1 MMTMMAKHH
10 SFLFYSRSLS
20 LSLSLCVN
28 VCAKNEIVRG
38 KMREKFSS
46 DALE

>member
-1 MMTMMAKHH
+1 
-10 SFLFYSRSLS
+10 
-20 LSLSLCVN
+20 

-46 DALE
+46 DALEEYLSTRV